1 MQRFDDSYV
10 ERLKQELL
18 TLKKLATEYLKS
30 LEDKQKGAIPNMAL
44 VRKLSGCFRSLLI
57 SEITDRATYWQN

>member
-1 MQRFDDSYV
+1 M